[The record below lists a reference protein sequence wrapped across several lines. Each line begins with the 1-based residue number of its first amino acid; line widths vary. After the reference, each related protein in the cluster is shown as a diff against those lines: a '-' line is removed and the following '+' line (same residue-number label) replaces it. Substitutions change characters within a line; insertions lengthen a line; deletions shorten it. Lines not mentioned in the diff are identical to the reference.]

1 MSEVDLLVW
10 QIADGKPGHEKQS
23 QALLEALAEIH
34 PFRLRKISSSYLVSI
49 VNCLRRSYHPN
60 ERPDLIIGAGHKTH
74 TYLLLARFM
83 LGSRSVVLMRPTLP
97 ASWFD
102 MAFIPE
108 HDRSRSF
115 GNVVRTRGVLTA
127 VNARDKDEG
136 MGLILVGGESRHFL
150 WNSESVADVVSRIV
164 SSNPTIDWQI
174 CNSRRTPRDFS
185 ACLPLALRSAYRD
198 WKQESED
205 FLVNAMASA
214 SQIWVTSDSV
224 SMLYESL
231 TSGARVGV
239 IYLDPVDARSKLVR
253 SVNSLI
259 DQQSVQSSTVALTL
273 SPLTEV
279 GEFEP
284 ESQRCARLIASRFF
298 GHSS

>member
-1 MSEVDLLVW
+1 MSEVDPVVW
-10 QIADGKPGHEKQS
+10 QLADGKPGHEKQS
-23 QALLEALAEIH
+23 QALLEALAEIR

-49 VNCLRRSYHPN
+49 VNCLHRTYHSTQI
-60 ERPDLIIGAGHKTH
+60 PDLVIGAGHKTH
-74 TYLLLARFM
+74 TYLLLTRFL
-83 LGSRSVVLMRPTLP
+83 LGSRSVVLMRPSLP

-115 GNVVRTRGVLTA
+115 GNVVRTKGVLTA

-136 MGLILVGGESRHFL
+136 TGLILVGGESRHFH
-150 WNSESVADVVSRIV
+150 WDSESVADIISRIV
-164 SSNPTIDWQI
+164 SSNPGIHWQI

-185 ACLPLALRSAYRD
+185 GFLPPVVRSEYRD
-198 WKQESED
+198 WKKESDD
-205 FLVNAMASA
+205 FLVNAMSSA

-239 IYLDPVDARSKLVR
+239 IYLQPVKARSKLVR

-259 DQQSVQSSTVALTL
+259 DQQSVQSSTVALSLNPL
-273 SPLTEV
+273 SEV
-279 GEFEP
+279 SAFEP
-284 ESQRCARLIASRFF
+284 ESKRCARLIAARFF
-298 GHSS
+298 AHSS